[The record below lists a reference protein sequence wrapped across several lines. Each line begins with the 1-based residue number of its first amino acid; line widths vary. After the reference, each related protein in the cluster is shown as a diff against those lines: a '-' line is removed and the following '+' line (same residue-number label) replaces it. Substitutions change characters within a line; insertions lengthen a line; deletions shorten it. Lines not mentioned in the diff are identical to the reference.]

1 MLLEVAFAISLATG
15 QDTCSID
22 SVNVFTSTYYVA
34 CAGDFSNWSD
44 VLDFR
49 DLANKG
55 GFGSN
60 AMLRADSTYSLSFVL
75 YGDSIA
81 VSTQL
86 DRLNELLKLSLR
98 ARQITYG
105 DVRRQ
110 YPIFIDELYMPAA
123 VLDSIDYEEIS
134 LSILHPIV
142 HAPRKDTTFITVSYD
157 SLTPGVANIDS
168 IMPPSLGID
177 PQIESKELRDSNIV
191 SQDSTIESPDSLLIA
206 TNEIINVDVEQSEEE
221 SAQASEA
228 TALKVMDDVN
238 QSLDLSKN
246 VMDTTQI
253 LERTEDLV
261 VTDTGKVHEPSKE
274 RLFVEGVSYQIVFGS
289 YTDVASAKEYLKQLK
304 SEGFDASIRSHK
316 GFYRV
321 GLLYEYYPEEEL
333 IKYRETHAPCW
344 LVTIANE

>member
-1 MLLEVAFAISLATG
+1 MLLEVAFAIGLATG

-22 SVNVFTSTYYVA
+22 SVSVFTSTYHVA
-34 CAGDFSNWSD
+34 CAGDFSNWSE

-49 DLANKG
+49 DLANKE

-110 YPIFIDELYMPAA
+110 YPISIEFHMQAE
-123 VLDSIDYEEIS
+123 VLDSIDYENIS
-134 LSILHPIV
+134 LSILRPIV
-142 HAPRKDTTFITVSYD
+142 YAPLKDTTFITVSGD
-157 SLTPGVANIDS
+157 SLTPSVANIDS
-168 IMPPSLGID
+168 IMPPSLGIE
-177 PQIESKELRDSNIV
+177 PPIEPKELRDSNVV

-206 TNEIINVDVEQSEEE
+206 TNEIINVAVEQSEEE
-221 SAQASEA
+221 SAQASEV

-238 QSLDLSKN
+238 QSLGLSKN
-246 VMDTTQI
+246 IIDTTQI
-253 LERTEDLV
+253 VERAEDLV
-261 VTDTGKVHEPSKE
+261 VADTGKVHEPSKE

>member
-1 MLLEVAFAISLATG
+1 MLLEVAFAIGLATG

-22 SVNVFTSTYYVA
+22 SVSVFTSTYYVA
-34 CAGDFSNWSD
+34 CAGDFSNWSE

-49 DLANKG
+49 DLANKE

-86 DRLNELLKLSLR
+86 DRLNELLKLSLS
-98 ARQITYG
+98 ARQITFG

-110 YPIFIDELYMPAA
+110 YPISIEFHMLAE
-123 VLDSIDYEEIS
+123 VLDSIDYENIS
-134 LSILHPIV
+134 LSILQPIV
-142 HAPRKDTTFITVSYD
+142 YAPLKDTTFITVSGD
-157 SLTPGVANIDS
+157 SLTPSVANIDS

-177 PQIESKELRDSNIV
+177 PPIEPKELRDSNVV

-206 TNEIINVDVEQSEEE
+206 TNEIINVAVEQSEEE
-221 SAQASEA
+221 SAQAPEV

-246 VMDTTQI
+246 AMDTTQI
-253 LERTEDLV
+253 VERAEDLV
-261 VTDTGKVHEPSKE
+261 VADTGKVHEPSKE
-274 RLFVEGVSYQIVFGS
+274 RLFVEGVNYQIVFGS